1 MPKVIQNLLEYVRE
15 NWNGPGRWRL
25 LLMGGALLGGVA
37 LVVLLGVWASQ
48 PDWAPLYS
56 DLAEVEAAKVVESLE
71 TQKVPYK
78 LTAGGTT
85 VMVPRSELYRLRI
98 KLAADGG
105 PHKAIAGYEL
115 LDQQRLG
122 ISDRE
127 LEMMQKRALE
137 GELART
143 LAALDWIEAA
153 TVHIVQPRPSLFSD
167 EEVPVTASV
176 TLVTNGLKAPASEV
190 QSVVALV
197 AASVENLDPSRVT
210 VVDSRGRL
218 LNEASDESEFF
229 TVTNKQLELN
239 RHVDSY
245 LTRSGQ
251 QVMDQ
256 VLGPG
261 RSVVRVA
268 AELDFTYLER
278 TSRLFD
284 PEKRS
289 VRSQESNEE
298 SATGQDTTATN
309 QERRITNYEVDE
321 ILEHSRGQQ
330 GALRRLT
337 VSLVVDG
344 TYVEVEQD
352 GEKTMTYMPRSDDEM
367 NRLSE
372 VLKAA
377 VGYNASRGD
386 EISAMNIAFDNSE
399 HEDQLSGLRNMQLQ
413 SFGMDL
419 LRKAIFVVGII
430 VFLITLRNVV
440 VRVNRSISV
449 AFDDKRALILA
460 SARGRSGD
468 EPDDDMPLSAEAE
481 SQRSPE
487 QRQLIR
493 THRKVVEFSKE
504 HPEEAARLVRT
515 WLLEA

>member
-1 MPKVIQNLLEYVRE
+1 MPKFLQSLLDYVRE
-15 NWNGPGRWRL
+15 SWNGPGRVRL
-25 LLMGGALLGGVA
+25 VLTGAA
-37 LVVLLGVWASQ
+37 LVGGLVLIVLLGVWASQ

-56 DLAEVEAAKVVESLE
+56 NLAEAEAGKVVESLE
-71 TQKVPYK
+71 AQKVPYK
-78 LTAGGTT
+78 LTAGGGT

-105 PHKAIAGYEL
+105 PHKPIAGYEL

-167 EEVPVTASV
+167 EDVPVTASV
-176 TLVTNGLKAPASEV
+176 TLVTVGAQAPAAEV

-197 AASVENLDPSRVT
+197 AASVENLDPTRVT

-218 LNEASDESEFF
+218 LNEASDQSEFF

-239 RHVDSY
+239 RRVDAY
-245 LTRSGQ
+245 LTRAGQ

-256 VLGPG
+256 VLGAG

-298 SATGQDTTATN
+298 SSTAQDTSATN
-309 QERRITNYEVDE
+309 QERRITNYEVNE

-330 GALRRLT
+330 GALRRIT

-352 GEKTMTYMPRSDDEM
+352 GDQVMTYMPRSDDEM
-367 NRLSE
+367 ARLGN

-377 VGYNASRGD
+377 VGFSASRGD

-399 HEDQLSGLRNMQLQ
+399 REDQMSGLRRMQYQ
-413 SFGMDL
+413 NIGVDI
-419 LRKAIFVVGII
+419 LRKIIFVVGIV

-468 EPDDDMPLSAEAE
+468 EPEDDMPLSAEAE
-481 SQRSPE
+481 NQRSPE

-493 THRKVVEFSKE
+493 THRKVMEFCKE
-504 HPEEAARLVRT
+504 SPEEAARLVRT